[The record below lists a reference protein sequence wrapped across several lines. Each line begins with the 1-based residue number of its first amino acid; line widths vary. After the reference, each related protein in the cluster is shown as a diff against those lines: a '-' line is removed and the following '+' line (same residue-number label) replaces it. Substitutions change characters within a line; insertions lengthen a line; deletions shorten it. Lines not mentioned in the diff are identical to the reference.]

1 MKQTKGGKET
11 NVAERDL
18 SGSAWGTR
26 EGKWAQ
32 STVLGTAYG
41 RHWRLTG
48 DNGGAWETVM
58 GR

>member
-1 MKQTKGGKET
+1 M
-11 NVAERDL
+11 AERDL